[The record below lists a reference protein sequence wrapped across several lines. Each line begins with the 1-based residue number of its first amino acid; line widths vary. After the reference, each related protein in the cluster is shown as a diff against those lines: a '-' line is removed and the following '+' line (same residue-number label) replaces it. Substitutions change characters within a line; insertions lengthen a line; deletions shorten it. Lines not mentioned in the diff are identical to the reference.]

1 MEAYDIRESLDE
13 FSAAREQFERIVG
26 ALQSDE
32 LMGAEH
38 GDVEQYLFEDGFEL
52 LRRLFQGHLD
62 RRSAVEPLR
71 ESVTGSDG
79 VARTHRR
86 AGCARPLES
95 VSGEVT
101 VSRVGYG
108 YPGWES
114 VFPLDAALNLPP
126 GKYSHGLQTLLGSEV
141 AKGAFEEAVATLRKL
156 TGGAVPK
163 RQAEELAPGIAVD
176 FDAFYAT
183 RRLGEPEETDDLLVM
198 STDGKGVVMH
208 EEALREAT
216 RRAAERA
223 REDGGKKRTRLKPGE
238 KSNRKRMST
247 VAAVYTVAP
256 HERTAEEVMGVL
268 ESEDGE
274 QLEKPSRPRP
284 ENKRVFASLEKEPAE
299 VIAEMLAEAER
310 RDPEHERRRV
320 VLIDGAEHQL
330 KLIKKEVRTRGVD
343 ATIVLDLIHVLEYL
357 WDAAHCFFPVGSDAA
372 EEWVS
377 EKALEILRGN
387 AGQVA
392 GGMRRKATK
401 LGLSDKKRK
410 NVDKCAG
417 YLLKYKRYLRYDE
430 YLADG
435 LPIASG
441 VIEGACRYLVKDRM
455 ELTGARWGLDSAE
468 AVLKLRALRASGDF
482 DDYWSFHRAED
493 FKRHHRS
500 RFALYP
506 RLEVV
511 N

>member
-1 MEAYDIRESLDE
+1 MEAYDIRESMDE
-13 FSAAREQFERIVG
+13 FSAAREQFEMIVG
-26 ALQSDE
+26 ELQSDE
-32 LMGAEH
+32 MMGAEH
-38 GDVEQYLFEDGFEL
+38 GDVEQFLFVDGFEL

-62 RRSAVEPLR
+62 RRAAAEPLR
-71 ESVTGSDG
+71 DSVKGSDC
-79 VARTHRR
+79 VERTHRR
-86 AGCARPLES
+86 VGCTRPLES
-95 VSGEVT
+95 IFGEVT
-101 VSRVGYG
+101 VSRIGYG

-126 GKYSHGLQTLLGSEV
+126 GKYSHGLQTLLADEV

-163 RQAEELAPGIAVD
+163 RQAEELAPGIAED

-198 STDGKGVVMH
+198 STDGKGVVMR

-216 RRAAERA
+216 RRAAERE
-223 REDGGKKRTRLKPGE
+223 REDGGKTRSRLKPGE
-238 KSNRKRMST
+238 KPNRKRMST

-256 HERTAEEVMGVL
+256 HARTAEDVMGP
-268 ESEDGE
+268 SKKQD
-274 QLEKPSRPRP
+274 EKKKLRPRP
-284 ENKRVFASLEKEPAE
+284 ENKRVFASLEREPEE
-299 VIAEMLAEAER
+299 VIAEMFAEAER
-310 RDPEHERRRV
+310 RDPEHERRWVLV
-320 VLIDGAEHQL
+320 VDGAEHQL
-330 KLIKKEVRTRGVD
+330 KLIKRQVRKRKV
-343 ATIVLDLIHVLEYL
+343 AVTIVLDLVHVLEYL
-357 WDAAHCFFPVGSDAA
+357 WDAAHCFFEVGDDNA
-372 EEWVS
+372 EDWVR

-392 GGMRRKATK
+392 GGIRRKATK
-401 LGLSDKKRK
+401 LGLEKRKRK

-417 YLLKYKRYLRYDE
+417 YLLKYKRHLRYDE
-430 YLADG
+430 YLAAG

-455 ELTGARWGLDSAE
+455 DLTGARWGLDSAE
-468 AVLKLRALRASGDF
+468 AVLKLRALRASGDLEE
-482 DDYWSFHRAED
+482 YWSFHREED

-500 RFALYP
+500 RYAFYP

>member
-1 MEAYDIRESLDE
+1 
-13 FSAAREQFERIVG
+13 
-26 ALQSDE
+26 
-32 LMGAEH
+32 
-38 GDVEQYLFEDGFEL
+38 
-52 LRRLFQGHLD
+52 
-62 RRSAVEPLR
+62 
-71 ESVTGSDG
+71 
-79 VARTHRR
+79 
-86 AGCARPLES
+86 
-95 VSGEVT
+95 
-101 VSRVGYG
+101 
-108 YPGWES
+108 
-114 VFPLDAALNLPP
+114 
-126 GKYSHGLQTLLGSEV
+126 
-141 AKGAFEEAVATLRKL
+141 
-156 TGGAVPK
+156 
-163 RQAEELAPGIAVD
+163 
-176 FDAFYAT
+176 
-183 RRLGEPEETDDLLVM
+183 
-198 STDGKGVVMH
+198 
-208 EEALREAT
+208 
-216 RRAAERA
+216 
-223 REDGGKKRTRLKPGE
+223 
-238 KSNRKRMST
+238 
-247 VAAVYTVAP
+247 
-256 HERTAEEVMGVL
+256 
-268 ESEDGE
+268 
-274 QLEKPSRPRP
+274 
-284 ENKRVFASLEKEPAE
+284 
-299 VIAEMLAEAER
+299 
-310 RDPEHERRRV
+310 